1 MKENRFYAMLSR
13 MKYIRRWGLMR
24 SSREENLSEHSLETA
39 VITHALCAIASR
51 RLGQPVDTARAV
63 MHALYHDCSEI
74 LTGDLPT
81 PVKYFNPEIEEAYH
95 RVEAVASTRLLEML
109 PADLR
114 EEYAAA
120 FAAPEGRAG
129 RICKAADR
137 ISALIK
143 CIEEAKAGNDEF
155 LEARKSIEESIHAM
169 ELEEAEIFL
178 KEFLPAYSSTLDEL
192 SRGR

>member
-1 MKENRFYAMLSR
+1 MFGMYSKRDVEKL
-13 MKYIRRWGLMR
+13 
-24 SSREENLSEHSLETA
+24 
-39 VITHALCAIASR
+39 V
-51 RLGQPVDTARAV
+51 
-63 MHALYHDCSEI
+63 
-74 LTGDLPT
+74 
-81 PVKYFNPEIEEAYH
+81 H
-95 RVEAVASTRLLEML
+95 R
-109 PADLR
+109 LR